1 MRLGAGSHRTLRA
14 WNNRGPHSSKGAH
27 LRDLHSAAST
37 LVAMASDSDRPK
49 GSSPKSLSGLAP
61 FLKPYRGRI
70 ALALA
75 FMVLAAG
82 ATLALPMALKT
93 LVDEGLVGAAPGDR
107 MMALRGHFGALF
119 GVAAA
124 LGVFSALRFYMVS
137 WLGERVTADL
147 RNAVYA
153 HVVRQSPAFFETTA
167 TGEVLSRLTTDTT
180 LVQTVVGSS
189 LSMGLRN
196 VVMGIGALGLLIAT
210 NPYVMVQVLGILV
223 LVVLPALVF
232 GRRVRKLSRASQ
244 DRVADTSAIAAEVLN
259 AIPVVQSY
267 TQEGREAT
275 RFDEATEAAF
285 DTARKRTRLRAV
297 LVAFIITAT
306 FGALL
311 WGLYQGTQ
319 AVLKGEITPGHLGQT
334 VLYVITLA
342 GSVAVLSEVY
352 GDLLRAAGAT
362 ERLMEL
368 LHAQSPVTSPQQPK
382 SLPATQGGSALSLQ
396 GVSFHYPSRP
406 DHAALQGLALEV
418 RPGETVA
425 LVGPSGA
432 GKTTVFQ
439 LLLRFYD
446 VAAGRVL
453 LDGVDVREIDL
464 QALRGRIGIVPQD
477 SVIFSTSAM
486 ENIRYGRPEAT
497 DAEVMAAAKAA
508 YAHDFIMALPG
519 GYDSFLGERGVRLS
533 GGQRQRISIAR
544 AMLKNPPLLLLDE
557 ATSALDA
564 ESERMVQAALESAM
578 KDRTTLV
585 IAHRL
590 ATVQRADRIVVLEG
604 GQIQEQGTHAELV
617 ARGGLYAKLA
627 AMQFGAA

>member
-1 MRLGAGSHRTLRA
+1 MAATDTAPATRTDA
-14 WNNRGPHSSKGAH
+14 PADAAAPASK
-27 LRDLHSAAST
+27 R
-37 LVAMASDSDRPK
+37 VR
-49 GSSPKSLSGLAP
+49 SLSGLAP
-61 FLKPYRGRI
+61 FLRPYRRQI
-70 ALALA
+70 ALAGVFL
-75 FMVLAAG
+75 VLAALS
-82 ATLALPMALKT
+82 TLALPIALKS
-93 LVDEGLVGAAPGDR
+93 LIDQGLVAAAPGER
-107 MMALRGHFGALF
+107 IMALRGHFFALF
-119 GVAAA
+119 AVGAA
-124 LGVFSALRFYMVS
+124 LGLFSAARFYMVT

-153 HVVRQSPAFFETTA
+153 HVLKQSPEFFETTQ

-196 VVMGIGALGLLIAT
+196 TVMGVGAMAMLIVT
-210 NPYVMVQVLGILV
+210 NPYVMSQVLGTLV
-223 LVVLPALVF
+223 LVVLPSLWL

-244 DRVADTSAIAAEVLN
+244 DRVADSSAIAAEVLN
-259 AIPVVQSY
+259 AIPIVQSY
-267 TQEGREAT
+267 VQEAREAQ
-275 RFDEATEAAF
+275 RFDEATENAF
-285 DTARKRTRLRAV
+285 ETARRRTRVRSA

-319 AVLKGEITPGHLGQT
+319 AVLKGDMTAGHLAQT
-334 VLYVITLA
+334 VVFVTILVS
-342 GSVAVLSEVY
+342 SVAVLSEVY

-368 LHAQSPVTSPQQPK
+368 LATTSKIASPARPRE
-382 SLPATQGGSALSLQ
+382 LPLSRGGSAVALR
-396 GVSFHYPSRP
+396 GVTFRYPSRP
-406 DHAALQGLALEV
+406 KHAALAQFDLDV
-418 RPGETVA
+418 KPGETVA

-432 GKTTVFQ
+432 GKSTVFQ

-446 VAAGRVL
+446 ASEGAIEI
-453 LDGVDVREIDL
+453 DGVPVREV
-464 QALRGRIGIVPQD
+464 ALETLRQRIGIVPQD
-477 SVIFSTSAM
+477 SVIFSANAL
-486 ENIRYGRPEAT
+486 ENIRYGRPEAS
-497 DAEVMAAAKAA
+497 DEEVIAAAKAA
-508 YAHDFIMALPG
+508 FAHDFISALPE
-519 GYDSFLGERGVRLS
+519 GYQTFLGERGVRLS

-590 ATVQRADRIVVLEG
+590 ATVQRADRIVVMEAG
-604 GQIQEQGTHAELV
+604 RIVESGTHAELSE
-617 ARGGLYAKLA
+617 AGGLYARLA
-627 AMQFGAA
+627 ALQFDQDQG

>member
-1 MRLGAGSHRTLRA
+1 MTLAPARPA
-14 WNNRGPHSSKGAH
+14 APSSDAPPP
-27 LRDLHSAAST
+27 SAASARRAAEPARD
-37 LVAMASDSDRPK
+37 VR
-49 GSSPKSLSGLAP
+49 SLSGLLP
-61 FLKPYRGRI
+61 FLRPYRGRI
-70 ALALA
+70 ALAALFLVMAALSTLA
-75 FMVLAAG
+75 FPIALKSLIDQGLV
-82 ATLALPMALKT
+82 ATDPGERVMALREHFFA
-93 LVDEGLVGAAPGDR
+93 LFAVGAA
-107 MMALRGHFGALF
+107 
-119 GVAAA
+119 
-124 LGVFSALRFYMVS
+124 LGLFSALRFYMVT
-137 WLGERVTADL
+137 WLGERITSDL

-153 HVVRQSPAFFETTA
+153 HVVEQSPEFFETTQ

-196 VVMGIGALGLLIAT
+196 LVMGLGAMLMLVVTNPVVMT
-210 NPYVMVQVLGILV
+210 QVLGILV
-223 LVVLPALVF
+223 LVVLPSVYF

-244 DRVADTSAIAAEVLN
+244 DRVADSSAIAAEVLN

-267 TQEGREAT
+267 VQERREAQ
-275 RFDEATEAAF
+275 RFDASTENAFATAV
-285 DTARKRTRLRAV
+285 KRTRMRSF
-297 LVAFIITAT
+297 LVGFIITAT

-319 AVLKGEITPGHLGQT
+319 AVMAGRISAGHLGQT
-334 VLYVITLA
+334 VVFVIILV

-368 LHAQSPVTSPQQPK
+368 LATRSPIATPARPVA
-382 SLPATQGGSALSLQ
+382 LPATRGGSSVALEH
-396 GVSFHYPSRP
+396 VTFHYPSRP
-406 DHAALQGLALEV
+406 RQAALSDFSLVVQ
-418 RPGETVA
+418 PGETVA

-432 GKTTVFQ
+432 GKSTVFQ

-446 VAAGRVL
+446 ANAGTVRV
-453 LDGVDVREIDL
+453 DGVAVGEVALD
-464 QALRGRIGIVPQD
+464 ALRGRIGIVPQD
-477 SVIFSTSAM
+477 SVIFSADAL
-486 ENIRYGRPEAT
+486 ENIRYGRPEAS
-497 DAEVMAAAKAA
+497 DDEVIAAAKAA
-508 YAHDFIMALPG
+508 FAHEFLLALPQ
-519 GYDSFLGERGVRLS
+519 GYKTFLGERGVRLS

-590 ATVQRADRIVVLEG
+590 STVQRADRIVVMEAG
-604 GQIQEQGTHAELV
+604 EIVESGTHAQLS
-617 ARGGLYAKLA
+617 AAGGLYARLA
-627 AMQFGAA
+627 ALQFDVDA